1 MKKQITP
8 VMLRQIKSFW
18 NWFEANEMQ
27 ILEAFTQNIE
37 HDETFKMLNKKLNYV
52 SKRIGFILIGSK
64 SKTAKIKLIITA
76 HGYKKLFPKVN
87 GLIKN
92 APKLNNWEFEAFI
105 QPKTDL
111 EVFKQGMD
119 KPYIFHDFEL
129 KTSELY
135 FKPLEFNTFKK
146 NMKIVVYLKNY
157 KYHFDNE
164 SIDEAVYI
172 IIQDLIGEENF
183 KKTIDLVQL
192 AQLPDNPK
200 NLVHLYELQEYIDF
214 LYKIN
219 RRVKIET

>member
-1 MKKQITP
+1 MKNQITP

-37 HDETFKMLNKKLNYV
+37 HDETFKVLNKKLSYV

-92 APKLNNWEFEAFI
+92 APKLTNWEFQAFTKPAKDI
-105 QPKTDL
+105 
-111 EVFKQGMD
+111 EIFKQGRD
-119 KPYIFHDFEL
+119 VPYIFHDFEL

-157 KYHFDNE
+157 KYHFDND

-183 KKTIDLVQL
+183 KKTIDLVQVD
-192 AQLPDNPK
+192 QLPENPK
-200 NLVHLYELQEYIDF
+200 NLVHLYELQEYID
-214 LYKIN
+214 LLNKLN
-219 RRVKIET
+219 RRVKIEI

>member
-37 HDETFKMLNKKLNYV
+37 HDETFKILNKKLNYV

-92 APKLNNWEFEAFI
+92 APKLNNWEFQAFI
-105 QPKTDL
+105 QPKIDL

-119 KPYIFHDFEL
+119 KPYIFQDFEL

-157 KYHFDNE
+157 KYHFDND

-192 AQLPDNPK
+192 AQLPENPK

-219 RRVKIET
+219 RRVKIEI

>member
-157 KYHFDNE
+157 KYHFDND

>member
-1 MKKQITP
+1 MKNQITP

-92 APKLNNWEFEAFI
+92 APKLTNWEFQAFTKPAKDI
-105 QPKTDL
+105 
-111 EVFKQGMD
+111 EIFKQGRD
-119 KPYIFHDFEL
+119 VPYIFHDFEL

-157 KYHFDNE
+157 KYHFDND
-164 SIDEAVYI
+164 SIEEAVYI
-172 IIQDLIGEENF
+172 MIQDLIGEENF

-200 NLVHLYELQEYIDF
+200 NLVHLYELQEYIEF
-214 LYKIN
+214 LNKIN
-219 RRVKIET
+219 RRVKIEI